1 MSDARAIDRCDAE
14 GHCITCSDEALAMRV
29 LEASDEG
36 VALCA
41 GEDGAPAEV
50 MVDLIGD
57 VSPGDMVLV
66 HAGVALTLTGEAR
79 P

>member
-1 MSDARAIDRCDAE
+1 
-14 GHCITCSDEALAMRV
+14 MRV